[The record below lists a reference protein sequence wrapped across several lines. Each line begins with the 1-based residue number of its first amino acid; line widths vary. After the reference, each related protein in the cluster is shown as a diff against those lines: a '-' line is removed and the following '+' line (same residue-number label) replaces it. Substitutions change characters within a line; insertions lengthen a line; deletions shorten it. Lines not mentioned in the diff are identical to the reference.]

1 VICSAPA
8 TILGRLVEHDMLVF
22 GAASQAWE
30 MLSSLQPANAGAAAA
45 GIGLDQFITDTTSPT
60 APPAGGAQSTAPPTG
75 TTGQASLSPD
85 VLGFLIWNQSQQSG
99 VAPWATGGSNPAG
112 TNAGPNVPASASGGE
127 IDTSG
132 MTGWPTLQSWLS
144 QLGADGTVAASS
156 APNTAAGGTGSTSP
170 DVTLPRQSNTDPAL
184 ATGEPIAPESSG
196 AHGRHHRAGFAMQ
209 PQSDQSDP
217 LANLLSASAQGAAS
231 TTATNA
237 DGSTTT
243 TITYAD
249 GSEVTLTTAPQAAS
263 ANPSP
268 IAAAT
273 QPPFNSNNY
282 LETLIQLQA
291 RLLTPSTAA

>member
-1 VICSAPA
+1 MFV
-8 TILGRLVEHDMLVF
+8 L

-30 MLSSLQPANAGAAAA
+30 MLSSSLQHANAGAPAA
-45 GIGLDQFITDTTSPT
+45 GIGLEQFITDTTSPT

-99 VAPWATGGSNPAG
+99 VAPWAAGGAAPSG
-112 TNAGPNVPASASGGE
+112 TNDASNVPASDGT
-127 IDTSG
+127 DTNG
-132 MTGWPTLQSWLS
+132 IPAWPTLQSWLS
-144 QLGADGTVAASS
+144 QLGADGTGAASS
-156 APNTAAGGTGSTSP
+156 ASNAAAAGTGSTSP
-170 DVTLPRQSNTDPAL
+170 AVTWPSQSSTDPIL
-184 ATGEPIAPESSG
+184 AAGGFGTPESTG
-196 AHGRHHRAGFAMQ
+196 THGRHHHAGFAMQ
-209 PQSDQSDP
+209 PQSDQADP
-217 LANLLSASAQGAAS
+217 LANLFGAAAQGAAS

-237 DGSTTT
+237 NGSTTT

-268 IAAAT
+268 IAATA
-273 QPPFNSNNY
+273 QLPFNSNNY

-291 RLLTPSTAA
+291 RLITPSTAA